1 MTKRNHKELV
11 VFMLQEILAQPNARI
26 AAQRKLYE
34 VRASLL
40 TRAQRG

>member
-1 MTKRNHKELV
+1 MTKKDHKRQIV
-11 VFMLQEILAQPNARI
+11 YMLQEILAKPNARS

-40 TRAQRG
+40 TRTQRG